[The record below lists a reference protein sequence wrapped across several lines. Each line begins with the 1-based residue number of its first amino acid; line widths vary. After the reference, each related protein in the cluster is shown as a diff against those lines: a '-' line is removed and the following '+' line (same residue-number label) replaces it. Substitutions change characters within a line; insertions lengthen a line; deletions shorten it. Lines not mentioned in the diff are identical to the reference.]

1 MLRLNI
7 PAMYDLL
14 ERENRETLCHDNT
27 IDDTIDSCRGFL
39 RESGPHGS
47 SAEVLR
53 GYFEEICIPVFSAL
67 RIGGALIRELN
78 GRFSSLIG
86 SVFPDI
92 SAKVLDEEELSGM
105 IGAFNT
111 AIERL
116 IAFTESAP
124 EAAPFF
130 SSSLASMKGL
140 RDAAD
145 ELLAAFLGFS
155 EETEGFFTEA
165 GTYIAEIRNIAATYS
180 SVSFGQDEEGML
192 FFRIGEGER
201 CYDAASLRQAFSRTL
216 GTLGSHNG
224 LFELEC
230 LKNAPSFAPIASS
243 VRTIT
248 KKMTV
253 GEASAFGLYAYGDDS
268 VKEVLSKDPQVIY
281 AEDYADGRDIPGHAV
296 ALSRMGLRDGDIS
309 DVAYELSYHAVEN
322 GIDRGIVT
330 EDQLMDLNDRMEG
343 CIHDDL
349 SIHVADIRDA
359 DAVSR
364 YLEGADPYTR
374 NVYLAYMPGSGLNAI
389 EKAKVYL
396 ATVAMD
402 KRLHTW
408 FDLSG
413 QLFACTGTDSEAH
426 APSAYMYGFGANELA
441 DSLERKLSGAAGAA
455 YVRGRAPV

>member
-14 ERENRETLCHDNT
+14 ERENRETLRHDNT
-27 IDDTIDSCRGFL
+27 IVDTIDSCKGLL
-39 RESGPHGS
+39 RENSPHGS

-111 AIERL
+111 AI
-116 IAFTESAP
+116 
-124 EAAPFF
+124 
-130 SSSLASMKGL
+130 
-140 RDAAD
+140 
-145 ELLAAFLGFS
+145 LAAFLGFS

-216 GTLGSHNG
+216 GALGSHNG

-253 GEASAFGLYAYGDDS
+253 GEASAFGLFAYGDDS

-349 SIHVADIRDA
+349 SIHVRST
-359 DAVSR
+359 SR
-364 YLEGADPYTR
+364 P
-374 NVYLAYMPGSGLNAI
+374 
-389 EKAKVYL
+389 
-396 ATVAMD
+396 
-402 KRLHTW
+402 
-408 FDLSG
+408 
-413 QLFACTGTDSEAH
+413 
-426 APSAYMYGFGANELA
+426 
-441 DSLERKLSGAAGAA
+441 
-455 YVRGRAPV
+455 

>member
-1 MLRLNI
+1 
-7 PAMYDLL
+7 
-14 ERENRETLCHDNT
+14 
-27 IDDTIDSCRGFL
+27 
-39 RESGPHGS
+39 
-47 SAEVLR
+47 
-53 GYFEEICIPVFSAL
+53 
-67 RIGGALIRELN
+67 
-78 GRFSSLIG
+78 
-86 SVFPDI
+86 
-92 SAKVLDEEELSGM
+92 
-105 IGAFNT
+105 
-111 AIERL
+111 
-116 IAFTESAP
+116 
-124 EAAPFF
+124 
-130 SSSLASMKGL
+130 
-140 RDAAD
+140 
-145 ELLAAFLGFS
+145 
-155 EETEGFFTEA
+155 
-165 GTYIAEIRNIAATYS
+165 
-180 SVSFGQDEEGML
+180 ML

-349 SIHVADIRDA
+349 SIHVTDIRDA

-396 ATVAMD
+396 ATLAMD

-413 QLFACTGTDSEAH
+413 QLFAFTGTDSEAH
-426 APSAYMYGFGANELA
+426 ASSAYMYGFGANELA